1 MNDPCLISWGV
12 AMKRKRLLAFSLIV
26 LVSLLTGCIQVK
38 IKPGLF
44 PRLENLEEEF
54 QLGNY
59 VSKVDNFF
67 VILDASSSMSVAYQ
81 GDGFG
86 DESKFKVATDFIK
99 HMNDTMPEM
108 NINGVLQT
116 FGHGIEKPMRQTE
129 TVYGMATH
137 SKLDLEESLNNVSFP
152 AEGNSPA
159 GLAIRATRGMIKNT
173 TGRNAI
179 ILLSDGENLEDSP
192 QMRVRVLN
200 DRYGDRTCF
209 YTVWIGNDPKG
220 KSFME
225 SLTGD
230 MGCGVATSIGEI
242 KSNRDMIDFVKQVF
256 LTSDRDSDGDG
267 VADSIDR
274 CPGTPI
280 GVVVDEYGCPE
291 VIIADSDGDG
301 VYDDKDDCP
310 DTPIGVEVDEN
321 GCPISRRMDSDG
333 DGVYDDKDRC
343 PDTPIGVEVDGHGC
357 PKVSNIDS
365 DSDGV
370 VDDQDECPDTPKDAI
385 VDNRGCWVVKGVQ
398 FDYKKWDVKPQFNS
412 NLDNVENILKKNPEL
427 IIRIEGHTDDIGSME
442 YNLNLS
448 SKRAQSIK
456 DYLVGKGIDE
466 WRITT
471 TGLGYTQPI
480 ADNETPEGRALNRRA
495 EIVPV
500 K

>member
-1 MNDPCLISWGV
+1 
-12 AMKRKRLLAFSLIV
+12 MKRKRLLAFSLIV

-59 VSKVDNFF
+59 VPKVDNFF

-173 TGRNAI
+173 IGKNAI
-179 ILLSDGENLEDSP
+179 ILISDGENLEDSP

-225 SLTGD
+225 SLAGD
-230 MGCGVATSIGEI
+230 MGCGVASSISEI
-242 KSNRDMIDFVKQVF
+242 KSDRDMIDFVKQVF
-256 LTSDRDSDGDG
+256 LDSDRDSDGDG

-274 CPGTPI
+274 CPGTPV
-280 GVVVDEYGCPE
+280 GVAVDEFGCPE
-291 VIIADSDGDG
+291 VVNMDSDGDG

-310 DTPIGVEVDEN
+310 DTPVGVEVDEN
-321 GCPISRRMDSDG
+321 GCPIFRRMDSDG

-343 PDTPIGVEVDGHGC
+343 PDTPIGVEVDEHGC